1 MLSSILRNMF
11 TIQHRLCLNLISQ
24 TINSNL
30 ILSIANNKL
39 LLTIEIHKTES
50 SGEIQF
56 ELKLKIVPTV

>member
-1 MLSSILRNMF
+1 MLSSILRSMF